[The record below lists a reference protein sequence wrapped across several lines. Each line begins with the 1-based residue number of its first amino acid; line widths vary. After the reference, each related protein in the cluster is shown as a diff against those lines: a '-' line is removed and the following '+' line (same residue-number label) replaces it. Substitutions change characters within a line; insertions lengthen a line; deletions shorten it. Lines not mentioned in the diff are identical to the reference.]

1 MDRGLYIAACGMLA
15 EQIRQDQIAN
25 DLANA
30 STPGYKPD
38 RTTQT
43 NFGALLLRNSVTGEV
58 VGSQGTAV
66 EVDEV
71 RTDFTPQT
79 TRDTGEPLDFAV
91 VGEGFFAVQTPGGVR
106 YTRDGQFSVDARGR
120 LVTAAGDLV
129 LGKGNRP
136 LTVTRNGTV
145 DPKQLAVV
153 ALGNPRKQGDNL
165 VTGAPRGAATGVARS
180 GVLEASGAD
189 PARAMVDMIASMRTY
204 ESGQKVIQTID
215 ETLQKAANSVGT
227 VSGG

>member
-1 MDRGLYIAACGMLA
+1 MDRGLYIAASGMLA

-30 STPGYKPD
+30 STPGYKAD

-43 NFGALLLRNSVTGEV
+43 NFGALLLRNSVTGQV

-66 EVDEV
+66 EVDKV

-79 TRDTGEPLDFAV
+79 TRETGDPLDFAV
-91 VGEGFFAVQTPGGVR
+91 VGEGFFAVQTKAGVR
-106 YTRDGQFSVDARGR
+106 YTRDGQFSEDAQGR
-120 LVTAAGDLV
+120 LVTSAGDAV
-129 LGKGNRP
+129 LGKGNQP
-136 LTVTRNGTV
+136 ITVATGGTV
-145 DPKQLAVV
+145 DPKLLAVV
-153 ALGNPRKQGDNL
+153 NLANPRKQGDNL
-165 VTGAPRGAATGVARS
+165 VTGTPQGTATGVAQA

-215 ETLQKAANSVGT
+215 ETLQKAANSVGNT
-227 VSGG
+227 NGA